1 MPEFNLQV
9 QLRKF
14 NMQNNV
20 ISSAPP
26 HLVTPKVIL
35 FDWHGTLVDTLD
47 AMYSAMEEMLPQL
60 EELNL
65 ISRLTPE
72 EQCKSEEDVKLVR
85 YIRIFR
91 RLHPKILAERRISRT
106 EIFNAVFTTDKEAQR
121 IAHQAYNHC
130 YRSHYG
136 EVKPYQEGV
145 FEYLSSIK
153 RLGIKLGIATNRSRE
168 FLAHELSI
176 VEGGRWL
183 KLFDTTVCADDVTDY
198 KPAPDVIHQAASQI
212 NEACDEAIWYV
223 GDSHTDMITALHAG
237 VTRVFFNG
245 AHWEERWIDRII
257 AHKEVNPE
265 APQLVV
271 DSFEQLL
278 EALNKIQL
286 DELTKGHPEFNDL
299 VSKVRP
305 KAYPSREPPPK
316 RIEAD
321 WHPAVAS
328 LTAPNII
335 LFDWHATLVDT
346 LDAMYHAVD
355 DMIPEFEK
363 LGLLDC
369 LINPDQSKS
378 PEDAK
383 LVHHV
388 QHYQALHPK
397 VKIDRKISRTDI
409 FEVLFGDNQEAK
421 QIAHKNFTRHYRN
434 HFGTVLPFEPNVKN
448 MLMGLRHIGL
458 TIGIITNRD
467 REFYK
472 EEVQRVEE
480 TGWAELFDVDIC
492 GDDTNRRKPYP
503 DQVFSACKKLGYPA
517 TKNVWYVGD
526 STTDMI
532 AANAA
537 GVTSVFFN
545 GAQWDQDWL
554 QKIFPGNE
562 RYPDKPEVVVNDFS
576 EFLALVLALS
586 AK

>member
-1 MPEFNLQV
+1 
-9 QLRKF
+9 
-14 NMQNNV
+14 
-20 ISSAPP
+20 
-26 HLVTPKVIL
+26 
-35 FDWHGTLVDTLD
+35 
-47 AMYSAMEEMLPQL
+47 
-60 EELNL
+60 
-65 ISRLTPE
+65 
-72 EQCKSEEDVKLVR
+72 
-85 YIRIFR
+85 
-91 RLHPKILAERRISRT
+91 
-106 EIFNAVFTTDKEAQR
+106 
-121 IAHQAYNHC
+121 
-130 YRSHYG
+130 
-136 EVKPYQEGV
+136 
-145 FEYLSSIK
+145 
-153 RLGIKLGIATNRSRE
+153 
-168 FLAHELSI
+168 
-176 VEGGRWL
+176 
-183 KLFDTTVCADDVTDY
+183 
-198 KPAPDVIHQAASQI
+198 VIHQAVSLT
-212 NEACDEAIWYV
+212 NKACDASVWYV

-257 AHKEVNPE
+257 AQKEFNPE
-265 APQLVV
+265 APHLVV

-278 EALNKIQL
+278 EALNQIQL
-286 DELTKGHPEFNDL
+286 NELTKGTPVFNEL
-299 VSKVRP
+299 VSKIRP
-305 KAYPSREPPPK
+305 KVYPPREPPPK

-363 LGLLDC
+363 LGLLDY
-369 LINPDQSKS
+369 LINSEQSKS

-388 QHYQALHPK
+388 RHYQALHPK
-397 VKIDRKISRTDI
+397 VKVDRKISRTDI
-409 FEVLFGDNQEAK
+409 FEVLFGDNQDAK
-421 QIAHKNFTRHYRN
+421 QIAHKNFTHHYRN

-467 REFYK
+467 REFFN

-492 GDDTNRRKPYP
+492 GDDTQKRKPFP
-503 DQVFSACKKLGYPA
+503 DQVFKACEKLGYPA

-545 GAQWDQDWL
+545 GAQWDQGWL
-554 QKIFPGNE
+554 KKIFPGNE

-576 EFLALVLALS
+576 ELWALVLALIT
-586 AK
+586 K